1 MVKRNDIFEITIE
14 DMLFPNKGVGYID
27 NKKVIIKGGI
37 IDQRLKIKIT
47 KKRKNKLEGKILEV
61 ITPSPIEIQP
71 KCQHFK
77 YCGGCTSQ
85 NLPYEKQLEIKA
97 EQVKTLLNNEGIQDF
112 QFLGIQP
119 SPLEFRYRNKMEFSF
134 GDKVKGGPL
143 ELGMHKRDKF
153 YEIIST
159 TNCQIVDEDFNVI
172 LSLILDYFRNKGIS
186 HFHKITHKGS
196 LRHLVIRKAYK
207 TGEILIN
214 LVSTSQLKLELNE
227 LVEKLLNL
235 PLSGKIVGILHTIND
250 GVADVVKSDET
261 IVLYGQDF
269 ITEEILGLSFKITAF
284 SFFQTNSLGAEKLY
298 SIVKDFAG
306 NTKDKVIFD
315 LYCGTGTIA
324 QIMAPVALKV
334 IGIDIVEE
342 AVEAAKVN
350 AIENNLNNC
359 EFIAGDVLEKI
370 DKLKEQPDLII
381 LDPPRAGIHPK
392 AIHKIIDFYPQQ
404 FIYVSCKPTSL
415 ANDLPIFVER
425 GYKVT
430 KVKCIDLFPHTPHVE
445 CVALMSRV
453 EK

>member
-97 EQVKTLLNNEGIQDF
+97 EQVKTLLNNAGIQDF

-445 CVALMSRV
+445 TVVLMSR
-453 EK
+453 K

>member
-445 CVALMSRV
+445 CAVLMSRV
-453 EK
+453 ED

>member
-445 CVALMSRV
+445 CVVLMSRV
-453 EK
+453 ED

>member
-97 EQVKTLLNNEGIQDF
+97 EQVKTLLNNAGIQDF

-445 CVALMSRV
+445 CVVLMSRV

>member
-97 EQVKTLLNNEGIQDF
+97 EQVKTLLNNAGIQDF

-445 CVALMSRV
+445 CVVLMSRV
-453 EK
+453 ED

>member
-97 EQVKTLLNNEGIQDF
+97 EQVKTLLNNAGIQDF

>member
-97 EQVKTLLNNEGIQDF
+97 EQVKTLLNNAGIQDF

-334 IGIDIVEE
+334 TGIDIVEE

-445 CVALMSRV
+445 CVVLI
-453 EK
+453 EKE

>member
-97 EQVKTLLNNEGIQDF
+97 EQVKTLLNNAGIQDF

-445 CVALMSRV
+445 CVTLMSRV

>member
-97 EQVKTLLNNEGIQDF
+97 EQVKTLLNNAGIQDF

-430 KVKCIDLFPHTPHVE
+430 KVKCIDLFPHTPHIE
-445 CVALMSRV
+445 TIALLQREIM
-453 EK
+453 

>member
-1 MVKRNDIFEITIE
+1 MCIRD
-14 DMLFPNKGVGYID
+14 
-27 NKKVIIKGGI
+27 
-37 IDQRLKIKIT
+37 R
-47 KKRKNKLEGKILEV
+47 
-61 ITPSPIEIQP
+61 
-71 KCQHFK
+71 
-77 YCGGCTSQ
+77 
-85 NLPYEKQLEIKA
+85 
-97 EQVKTLLNNEGIQDF
+97 
-112 QFLGIQP
+112 
-119 SPLEFRYRNKMEFSF
+119 
-134 GDKVKGGPL
+134 VKGGPL

-298 SIVKDFAG
+298 SIVKD
-306 NTKDKVIFD
+306 
-315 LYCGTGTIA
+315 LS
-324 QIMAPVALKV
+324 
-334 IGIDIVEE
+334 
-342 AVEAAKVN
+342 
-350 AIENNLNNC
+350 
-359 EFIAGDVLEKI
+359 
-370 DKLKEQPDLII
+370 LIHI
-381 LDPPRAGIHPK
+381 
-392 AIHKIIDFYPQQ
+392 
-404 FIYVSCKPTSL
+404 
-415 ANDLPIFVER
+415 
-425 GYKVT
+425 
-430 KVKCIDLFPHTPHVE
+430 
-445 CVALMSRV
+445 
-453 EK
+453 